1 MKWYFYLT
9 EPSKEF
15 FQTTFHMKLS
25 CGNQDSSWINKRV
38 KEILNE
44 KNDTFQYYL
53 HSNKDHKFFNK
64 FEYV

>member
-1 MKWYFYLT
+1 MKWYFYLI

-25 CGNQDSSWINKRV
+25 CGNQDSSWINK
-38 KEILNE
+38 KTILFN
-44 KNDTFQYYL
+44 YL

>member
-1 MKWYFYLT
+1 MKWYFYLI

-25 CGNQDSSWINKRV
+25 CGNQDSSC
-38 KEILNE
+38 
-44 KNDTFQYYL
+44 QYYL